1 LEGDVNNTAVI
12 CRIIRQEA
20 TLQELKFVVADSD
33 ASSLVMRA
41 VDPAVGGP
49 IAEYFLP
56 VTDELRAF
64 LSDAPTAS
72 AGDASVETEGDAR
85 SGASENSEPTS
96 TSGSAS
102 MSSTSSPADA
112 ADSAEPHRD
121 EEQAPPRGEA
131 DAAEAEVASLFQ
143 GRAQDR
149 PNARPHRTKISM
161 SPRVIQDRI
170 RHGATVADLADEAD
184 TDESRIE
191 PYAWPILQERARIA
205 ELAHASLPV
214 NGDGVSNQPLWEVLA
229 TALAAH
235 GESLSDANWDAYQ
248 NAAKQWIVTVSWEKD
263 AAGRTNTHTAEF
275 IIELRG
281 TDKALAHPH
290 NGIAGDLVNPRYG
303 QPVRSVSPVTP
314 LLHPTQAAEDQSW
327 DDNPGSK
334 ADLDRQAERNNEA
347 GAPGTSAAQGTPP
360 AGDESPAERGDRGD
374 NEFLMHPDAKT
385 AKPKR
390 KRKAVTPHWEDV
402 LLGVRT
408 NPKKKN

>member
-1 LEGDVNNTAVI
+1 M
-12 CRIIRQEA
+12 
-20 TLQELKFVVADSD
+20 QELKFVVADSD
-33 ASSLVMRA
+33 ASSLVLRA

-56 VTDELRAF
+56 VTDELRSF

-72 AGDASVETEGDAR
+72 ADSASVEAEGDAR
-85 SGASENSEPTS
+85 SGASEDSDSGTTS
-96 TSGSAS
+96 TPSPGGSTDTA
-102 MSSTSSPADA
+102 TDPAEA
-112 ADSAEPHRD
+112 HRE
-121 EEQAPPRGEA
+121 EEQAATRAEEEA
-131 DAAEAEVASLFQ
+131 VEAEVASLFQ
-143 GRAQDR
+143 GRGQDR
-149 PNARPHRTKISM
+149 PNARPHRTRISM

-170 RHGATVADLADEAD
+170 RHGATVAELADEAD

-205 ELAHASLPV
+205 ELAHAALPV

-235 GESLSDANWDAYQ
+235 GESLSDAEWDAYQ
-248 NAAKQWIVTVSWEKD
+248 NSTKQWIVTVSWEKD
-263 AAGRTNTHTAEF
+263 AAGRTNTHVAEF

-281 TDKALAHPH
+281 SEKALAHPH
-290 NGIAGDLVNPRYG
+290 NSIAGDLVNPRYG

-314 LLHPTQAAEDQSW
+314 LLHPTQAPEDQYW
-327 DDNPGSK
+327 EDD
-334 ADLDRQAERNNEA
+334 QAELNQQSNRSDEI
-347 GAPGTSAAQGTPP
+347 GAPRVPGTPAAQATPP
-360 AGDESPAERGDRGD
+360 AGDDSPAERGDRGD
-374 NEFLMHPDAKT
+374 NEFLMHPDAKA

>member
-1 LEGDVNNTAVI
+1 M
-12 CRIIRQEA
+12 
-20 TLQELKFVVADSD
+20 QELKFVVADSD
-33 ASSLVMRA
+33 ASSLVLRA

-56 VTDELRAF
+56 VTDELRSF

-72 AGDASVETEGDAR
+72 ADSASVEAEGDAR
-85 SGASENSEPTS
+85 SGASEDSDSGTTS
-96 TSGSAS
+96 TPSPGGSTDTA
-102 MSSTSSPADA
+102 TDPAEA
-112 ADSAEPHRD
+112 HRE
-121 EEQAPPRGEA
+121 EEQAAPRAEEEA
-131 DAAEAEVASLFQ
+131 VEAEVASLFQ
-143 GRAQDR
+143 GRGQDR
-149 PNARPHRTKISM
+149 PNARPHRTRISI

-170 RHGATVADLADEAD
+170 RHGATVAELADEAD

-205 ELAHASLPV
+205 ELAHAALPV

-235 GESLSDANWDAYQ
+235 GESLSDAEWDAYQ
-248 NAAKQWIVTVSWEKD
+248 SSTKQWIVTVSWEKD
-263 AAGRTNTHTAEF
+263 AAGRTNTHVAEF

-281 TDKALAHPH
+281 SEKALAHPH
-290 NGIAGDLVNPRYG
+290 NSIAGDLVNPRYG

-314 LLHPTQAAEDQSW
+314 LLHPTQAPEDQHW
-327 DDNPGSK
+327 EDD
-334 ADLDRQAERNNEA
+334 QAELNQQSNRSDEV
-347 GAPGTSAAQGTPP
+347 GSPRVPGTPAAQATPP
-360 AGDESPAERGDRGD
+360 AGDDSPAERGDRGD
-374 NEFLMHPDAKT
+374 NEFLMHPDAKA

>member
-1 LEGDVNNTAVI
+1 M
-12 CRIIRQEA
+12 
-20 TLQELKFVVADSD
+20 QELKFVVADSD
-33 ASSLVMRA
+33 ASSLVLRA

-56 VTDELRAF
+56 VTDELRSF

-72 AGDASVETEGDAR
+72 ADSASVEAEGDAR
-85 SGASENSEPTS
+85 SGASEDSDSGTTS
-96 TSGSAS
+96 TPSPGGSTDTA
-102 MSSTSSPADA
+102 TDPAEA
-112 ADSAEPHRD
+112 HRE
-121 EEQAPPRGEA
+121 EEQAATRAEEEA
-131 DAAEAEVASLFQ
+131 VEAEVASLFQ
-143 GRAQDR
+143 GRGQDR
-149 PNARPHRTKISM
+149 PNARPHRTRISM

-170 RHGATVADLADEAD
+170 RHGATVAELADEAD

-205 ELAHASLPV
+205 ELAHAALPV

-235 GESLSDANWDAYQ
+235 GESLSDAEWDAYQ
-248 NAAKQWIVTVSWEKD
+248 NSTKQWIVTVSWEKD
-263 AAGRTNTHTAEF
+263 AAGRTNTHVAEF

-281 TDKALAHPH
+281 SEKALAHPH
-290 NGIAGDLVNPRYG
+290 NSIAGDLVNPRYG

-314 LLHPTQAAEDQSW
+314 LLHPTQAPEEQYWED
-327 DDNPGSK
+327 D
-334 ADLDRQAERNNEA
+334 QAELNQQSNRSDEI
-347 GAPGTSAAQGTPP
+347 GAPRVPGTPAAQATPP
-360 AGDESPAERGDRGD
+360 AGDDSPAERGDRGD
-374 NEFLMHPDAKT
+374 NEFLMHPDAKV

>member
-1 LEGDVNNTAVI
+1 M
-12 CRIIRQEA
+12 
-20 TLQELKFVVADSD
+20 QELKFVVADSD
-33 ASSLVMRA
+33 ASSLVLRA

-56 VTDELRAF
+56 VTDELRSF

-72 AGDASVETEGDAR
+72 AGSASVEAEVDSHSETSE
-85 SGASENSEPTS
+85 ASEG
-96 TSGSAS
+96 SGSDTTSAD
-102 MSSTSSPADA
+102 STAGPADA
-112 ADSAEPHRD
+112 AKDAAEAHRE
-121 EEQAPPRGEA
+121 EEQAATRAEEEA
-131 DAAEAEVASLFQ
+131 VEAEVASLFK

-170 RHGATVADLADEAD
+170 RHGATVAELADEAD

-205 ELAHASLPV
+205 ELAHAALPV

-235 GESLSDANWDAYQ
+235 GESLSDAEWDAYQ
-248 NAAKQWIVTVSWEKD
+248 NAAKQWIVTVAWEKD
-263 AAGRTNTHTAEF
+263 AAGRTSTHTAEF

-281 TDKALAHPH
+281 SEKALAHPH
-290 NGIAGDLVNPRYG
+290 NSIAGDLVNPRYG

-314 LLHPTQAAEDQSW
+314 LLHPTQAPEDERWEGDQ
-327 DDNPGSK
+327 
-334 ADLDRQAERNNEA
+334 ADLDHLDERANESGVT
-347 GAPGTSAAQGTPP
+347 GAHTAQGTPP
-360 AGDESPAERGDRGD
+360 AGDDSPAERGDRGD
-374 NEFLMHPDAKT
+374 NEFLMHPDAKA

>member
-1 LEGDVNNTAVI
+1 M
-12 CRIIRQEA
+12 
-20 TLQELKFVVADSD
+20 QELKFVVADSD
-33 ASSLVMRA
+33 ASSLVLRA

-56 VTDELRAF
+56 VTDELRSF

-72 AGDASVETEGDAR
+72 ADSASVEAEGDAR
-85 SGASENSEPTS
+85 SGASENSGTDTASTTS
-96 TSGSAS
+96 TADAA
-102 MSSTSSPADA
+102 ADA
-112 ADSAEPHRD
+112 ADARREGQAATPAE
-121 EEQAPPRGEA
+121 EEATET
-131 DAAEAEVASLFQ
+131 EVAPLFQ
-143 GRAQDR
+143 GRGQDR
-149 PNARPHRTKISM
+149 PNARPHRTRISM

-170 RHGATVADLADEAD
+170 RHGATVAELADEAD

-205 ELAHASLPV
+205 ELAHAALPV

-235 GESLSDANWDAYQ
+235 GESLSDAEWDAYQ
-248 NAAKQWIVTVSWEKD
+248 NSTKQWIVTVSWEKD

-281 TDKALAHPH
+281 SEKALAHPH
-290 NGIAGDLVNPRYG
+290 NSIAGDLVNPRYG

-314 LLHPTQAAEDQSW
+314 LLHPTQTPEDQHW
-327 DDNPGSK
+327 EDDQ
-334 ADLDRQAERNNEA
+334 ADLGRQSNRSNEVGSPRGP
-347 GAPGTSAAQGTPP
+347 GAPAAQDTPP
-360 AGDESPAERGDRGD
+360 ASGDSPAERGDRGD
-374 NEFLMHPDAKT
+374 NEFLMHPDAKA

>member
-1 LEGDVNNTAVI
+1 M
-12 CRIIRQEA
+12 
-20 TLQELKFVVADSD
+20 QELKFVVADSD
-33 ASSLVMRA
+33 ASSLVLRA

-56 VTDELRAF
+56 VTDELRSF
-64 LSDAPTAS
+64 LSDAPTDS
-72 AGDASVETEGDAR
+72 AGSASVEAEGAEH
-85 SGASENSEPTS
+85 SAASESSDSDTTSAASATS
-96 TSGSAS
+96 TPSPGGSTDAA
-102 MSSTSSPADA
+102 TDA
-112 ADSAEPHRD
+112 ADAHRE
-121 EEQAPPRGEA
+121 EEQAATRAEEEA
-131 DAAEAEVASLFQ
+131 VEAEVASLFQ
-143 GRAQDR
+143 GRGQDR
-149 PNARPHRTKISM
+149 PNARPHRTRISM

-170 RHGATVADLADEAD
+170 RHGATVAELADEAD

-205 ELAHASLPV
+205 ELAHAALPV

-235 GESLSDANWDAYQ
+235 GESLSDAEWDAYQ
-248 NAAKQWIVTVSWEKD
+248 NSTKQWIVTVSWEKD
-263 AAGRTNTHTAEF
+263 AAGRTNTHVAEF

-281 TDKALAHPH
+281 SEKALAHPH
-290 NGIAGDLVNPRYG
+290 NSIAGDLVNPRYG

-314 LLHPTQAAEDQSW
+314 LLHPTQDPEEQYWEDDQADQNRQS
-327 DDNPGSK
+327 
-334 ADLDRQAERNNEA
+334 DRSAGT
-347 GAPGTSAAQGTPP
+347 GAPGAPGDPAAQGTPP
-360 AGDESPAERGDRGD
+360 AGDGSPAERGDRGD
-374 NEFLMHPDAKT
+374 NEFLMHPDAKA

>member
-1 LEGDVNNTAVI
+1 M
-12 CRIIRQEA
+12 
-20 TLQELKFVVADSD
+20 QELKFVVADSD
-33 ASSLVMRA
+33 ASSLVLRA

-56 VTDELRAF
+56 VTDELRSF

-72 AGDASVETEGDAR
+72 ADSASVEAEGDAR
-85 SGASENSEPTS
+85 SGASEDSDSGTTS
-96 TSGSAS
+96 TPSPGGSTDTA
-102 MSSTSSPADA
+102 TDPAEA
-112 ADSAEPHRD
+112 HRE
-121 EEQAPPRGEA
+121 EEQAATRAEEEA
-131 DAAEAEVASLFQ
+131 VEAEVASLFQ
-143 GRAQDR
+143 GRGQDR
-149 PNARPHRTKISM
+149 PNARPHRTRISM

-170 RHGATVADLADEAD
+170 RHGATVAELADEAD

-205 ELAHASLPV
+205 ELAHAALPV

-235 GESLSDANWDAYQ
+235 GESLSDAEWDAYQ
-248 NAAKQWIVTVSWEKD
+248 NSTKQWIVTVSWEKD
-263 AAGRTNTHTAEF
+263 AAGRTNTHVAEF

-281 TDKALAHPH
+281 SEKALAHPH
-290 NGIAGDLVNPRYG
+290 NSIAGDLVNPRYG

-314 LLHPTQAAEDQSW
+314 LLHPTQAPEEQYWED
-327 DDNPGSK
+327 D
-334 ADLDRQAERNNEA
+334 QAELNQQSNRSDEI
-347 GAPGTSAAQGTPP
+347 GAPRVPGTPAAQATPP
-360 AGDESPAERGDRGD
+360 AGDDSPAERGDRGD
-374 NEFLMHPDAKT
+374 NEFLMHPDAKA

>member
-1 LEGDVNNTAVI
+1 M
-12 CRIIRQEA
+12 
-20 TLQELKFVVADSD
+20 QELKFVVADSD
-33 ASSLVMRA
+33 ASSLVLRA

-56 VTDELRAF
+56 VTDELRSF

-72 AGDASVETEGDAR
+72 ADSASVEAEGDAR
-85 SGASENSEPTS
+85 SGASEDSDSGTTS
-96 TSGSAS
+96 TPSPGGSTDTA
-102 MSSTSSPADA
+102 TDPAEA
-112 ADSAEPHRD
+112 HRE
-121 EEQAPPRGEA
+121 EEQAAPRAEEEA
-131 DAAEAEVASLFQ
+131 VEAEVASLFQ
-143 GRAQDR
+143 GRGQDR
-149 PNARPHRTKISM
+149 PNARPHRTRISI

-170 RHGATVADLADEAD
+170 RHGATVAELADEAD

-205 ELAHASLPV
+205 ELAHAALPV

-235 GESLSDANWDAYQ
+235 GESLSDAEWDAYQ
-248 NAAKQWIVTVSWEKD
+248 NSTKQWIVTVSWEKD
-263 AAGRTNTHTAEF
+263 AAGRTNTHVAEF

-281 TDKALAHPH
+281 SEKALAHPH
-290 NGIAGDLVNPRYG
+290 NSIAGDLVNPRYG

-314 LLHPTQAAEDQSW
+314 LLHPTQAPEEQYWED
-327 DDNPGSK
+327 D
-334 ADLDRQAERNNEA
+334 QAELNQQSNRSDEI
-347 GAPGTSAAQGTPP
+347 GAPRVPGTPAAQATPP
-360 AGDESPAERGDRGD
+360 AGDDSPAERGDRGD
-374 NEFLMHPDAKT
+374 NEFLMHPDAKA

>member
-1 LEGDVNNTAVI
+1 M
-12 CRIIRQEA
+12 
-20 TLQELKFVVADSD
+20 QELKFVVADSD
-33 ASSLVMRA
+33 ASSLVLRA

-56 VTDELRAF
+56 VTDELRSF

-72 AGDASVETEGDAR
+72 ADSASVEAEGDAR
-85 SGASENSEPTS
+85 SGASEDSDSGTTS
-96 TSGSAS
+96 TPSPGGSTDTA
-102 MSSTSSPADA
+102 TDPAEA
-112 ADSAEPHRD
+112 HRE
-121 EEQAPPRGEA
+121 EEQAATRAEEEA
-131 DAAEAEVASLFQ
+131 VEAEVASLFQ
-143 GRAQDR
+143 GRGQDR
-149 PNARPHRTKISM
+149 PNARPHRTRISM

-170 RHGATVADLADEAD
+170 RHGATVAELADEAD

-205 ELAHASLPV
+205 ELAHAALPV

-235 GESLSDANWDAYQ
+235 GESLSDAEWDAYQ
-248 NAAKQWIVTVSWEKD
+248 NSTKQWIVTVSWEKD
-263 AAGRTNTHTAEF
+263 AAGRTNTHVAEF

-281 TDKALAHPH
+281 SEKALAHPH
-290 NGIAGDLVNPRYG
+290 NSIAGDLVNPRYG

-314 LLHPTQAAEDQSW
+314 LLHPTQAPEEQYWED
-327 DDNPGSK
+327 D
-334 ADLDRQAERNNEA
+334 QAELNQQSNRSDEI
-347 GAPGTSAAQGTPP
+347 GAPGVPGTPAAQATPP
-360 AGDESPAERGDRGD
+360 AGDDSPAERGDRGD
-374 NEFLMHPDAKT
+374 NEFLMHPDAKV

>member
-1 LEGDVNNTAVI
+1 M
-12 CRIIRQEA
+12 
-20 TLQELKFVVADSD
+20 QELKFVVADSD
-33 ASSLVMRA
+33 ASSLVLRA

-56 VTDELRAF
+56 VTDELRSF

-72 AGDASVETEGDAR
+72 ADSASVEAEGDAR
-85 SGASENSEPTS
+85 SGASEDSDSGTTS
-96 TSGSAS
+96 TPSPGGSTDTA
-102 MSSTSSPADA
+102 TDPAEA
-112 ADSAEPHRD
+112 HRE
-121 EEQAPPRGEA
+121 EEQAATRAEEEA
-131 DAAEAEVASLFQ
+131 VEAEVASLFQ
-143 GRAQDR
+143 GRGQDR
-149 PNARPHRTKISM
+149 PNARPHRTRISI

-170 RHGATVADLADEAD
+170 RHGATVAELADEAD

-205 ELAHASLPV
+205 ELAHAALPV

-235 GESLSDANWDAYQ
+235 GESLSDAEWDAYQ
-248 NAAKQWIVTVSWEKD
+248 NSTKQWIVTVSWEKD
-263 AAGRTNTHTAEF
+263 AAGRTNTHVAEF

-281 TDKALAHPH
+281 SEKALAHPH
-290 NGIAGDLVNPRYG
+290 NSIAGDLVNPRYG

-314 LLHPTQAAEDQSW
+314 LLHPTQAPEEQYWED
-327 DDNPGSK
+327 D
-334 ADLDRQAERNNEA
+334 QAELNPQSNRSDEI
-347 GAPGTSAAQGTPP
+347 GAPRVPGAPAAQATPP
-360 AGDESPAERGDRGD
+360 AGDDSPAERGDRGD
-374 NEFLMHPDAKT
+374 NEFLMHPDAKA

>member
-1 LEGDVNNTAVI
+1 M
-12 CRIIRQEA
+12 
-20 TLQELKFVVADSD
+20 QELKFVVADSD
-33 ASSLVMRA
+33 ASSLVLRA

-56 VTDELRAF
+56 VTDELRSF

-72 AGDASVETEGDAR
+72 ADSASVEAEGDAR
-85 SGASENSEPTS
+85 SGASEDSDSGTTS
-96 TSGSAS
+96 TPSPGGSTDTA
-102 MSSTSSPADA
+102 TDPAEA
-112 ADSAEPHRD
+112 HRE
-121 EEQAPPRGEA
+121 EEQAATRAEEEA
-131 DAAEAEVASLFQ
+131 VEAEVASLFQ
-143 GRAQDR
+143 GRGQDR
-149 PNARPHRTKISM
+149 PNARPHRTRISM

-170 RHGATVADLADEAD
+170 RHGATVAELADEAD

-205 ELAHASLPV
+205 ELAHAALPV

-235 GESLSDANWDAYQ
+235 GESLSDAEWDAYQ
-248 NAAKQWIVTVSWEKD
+248 NSTKQWIVTVSWEKD
-263 AAGRTNTHTAEF
+263 AAGRTNTHVAEF

-281 TDKALAHPH
+281 SEKALAHPH
-290 NGIAGDLVNPRYG
+290 NSIAGDLVNPRYG

-314 LLHPTQAAEDQSW
+314 LLHPTQAPEEQYWED
-327 DDNPGSK
+327 D
-334 ADLDRQAERNNEA
+334 QAELNPQSNRSDEVSA
-347 GAPGTSAAQGTPP
+347 PGVPGAPATQATPP
-360 AGDESPAERGDRGD
+360 AGDDSPAERGDRGD
-374 NEFLMHPDAKT
+374 NEFLMHPDAKA

>member
-1 LEGDVNNTAVI
+1 M
-12 CRIIRQEA
+12 
-20 TLQELKFVVADSD
+20 QELKFVVADSD
-33 ASSLVMRA
+33 ASSLVLRA

-56 VTDELRAF
+56 VTDELRSF

-72 AGDASVETEGDAR
+72 ADSASVEAEGDAR
-85 SGASENSEPTS
+85 SGASEGFD
-96 TSGSAS
+96 SGTT
-102 MSSTSSPADA
+102 STSSPGGSTDA
-112 ADSAEPHRD
+112 TTDSAEAHRE
-121 EEQAPPRGEA
+121 EEQAATRAEEEA
-131 DAAEAEVASLFQ
+131 VEAEVASLFQ
-143 GRAQDR
+143 GRGQDR
-149 PNARPHRTKISM
+149 PNARPHRTRISM

-170 RHGATVADLADEAD
+170 RHGATVAELADEAD

-205 ELAHASLPV
+205 ELAHAALPV

-235 GESLSDANWDAYQ
+235 GESLSDAEWNAYQ
-248 NAAKQWIVTVSWEKD
+248 NSTKQWIVTVSWEKD
-263 AAGRTNTHTAEF
+263 AAGRTNTHVAEF

-281 TDKALAHPH
+281 SEKALAHPH
-290 NGIAGDLVNPRYG
+290 NSIAGDLVNPRYG

-314 LLHPTQAAEDQSW
+314 LLHPTQAPEEQYWED
-327 DDNPGSK
+327 D
-334 ADLDRQAERNNEA
+334 QAELNQQSNRTDEIDA
-347 GAPGTSAAQGTPP
+347 PRVPGAPAAQDTPP
-360 AGDESPAERGDRGD
+360 AGDGSPAERGDRGD
-374 NEFLMHPDAKT
+374 NEFLMHPDAKV

>member
-12 CRIIRQEA
+12 CRTIRQEA

-33 ASSLVMRA
+33 ASSLVLRA

-56 VTDELRAF
+56 VTDELRSF

-72 AGDASVETEGDAR
+72 ADSASVEAEGDAR
-85 SGASENSEPTS
+85 SGASEDSGSGTTS
-96 TSGSAS
+96 TPSPGGSTDTA
-102 MSSTSSPADA
+102 TDPAEA
-112 ADSAEPHRD
+112 HRE
-121 EEQAPPRGEA
+121 EEQAATRAEEEA
-131 DAAEAEVASLFQ
+131 VEAEVASLFQ
-143 GRAQDR
+143 GRGQDR
-149 PNARPHRTKISM
+149 PNARPHRTRISM

-170 RHGATVADLADEAD
+170 RHGATVAELADEAD

-205 ELAHASLPV
+205 ELAHAALPV

-235 GESLSDANWDAYQ
+235 GESLSDAEWDAYQ
-248 NAAKQWIVTVSWEKD
+248 NSTKQWIVTVSWEKD
-263 AAGRTNTHTAEF
+263 AAGRTNTHVAEF

-281 TDKALAHPH
+281 SEKALAHPH
-290 NGIAGDLVNPRYG
+290 NSIAGDLVNPRYG

-314 LLHPTQAAEDQSW
+314 LLHPTQAPEDQHW
-327 DDNPGSK
+327 EDD
-334 ADLDRQAERNNEA
+334 QAELNQQSNRSDEV
-347 GAPGTSAAQGTPP
+347 GSPRVPGTPAAQATPP
-360 AGDESPAERGDRGD
+360 ASDDSPAERGGRGD
-374 NEFLMHPDAKT
+374 NEFLMHPDTKA

>member
-1 LEGDVNNTAVI
+1 M
-12 CRIIRQEA
+12 
-20 TLQELKFVVADSD
+20 QELKFVVADSD
-33 ASSLVMRA
+33 ASSLVLRA

-56 VTDELRAF
+56 VTDELRSF

-72 AGDASVETEGDAR
+72 ADSASVEAEGDAR
-85 SGASENSEPTS
+85 SGASEDSDSGTTS
-96 TSGSAS
+96 TPSPGGS
-102 MSSTSSPADA
+102 TDA
-112 ADSAEPHRD
+112 ATDSAEAHRE
-121 EEQAPPRGEA
+121 EEQAATRAEEEA
-131 DAAEAEVASLFQ
+131 VEAEVASLFQ
-143 GRAQDR
+143 GRGQDR
-149 PNARPHRTKISM
+149 PNARPHRSRISM

-170 RHGATVADLADEAD
+170 RHGATVAELADEAD

-205 ELAHASLPV
+205 ELAHAALPV

-235 GESLSDANWDAYQ
+235 GESLSDAEWDAYQ
-248 NAAKQWIVTVSWEKD
+248 NSTKQWIVTVSWEKD
-263 AAGRTNTHTAEF
+263 AAGRTNTHVAEF

-281 TDKALAHPH
+281 SEKALAHPH
-290 NGIAGDLVNPRYG
+290 NSIAGDLVNPRYG

-314 LLHPTQAAEDQSW
+314 LLHPTQAPEEQYWED
-327 DDNPGSK
+327 D
-334 ADLDRQAERNNEA
+334 QAELNQQSNRSDEV
-347 GAPGTSAAQGTPP
+347 GAPGVPGVPDTQATPP
-360 AGDESPAERGDRGD
+360 AGDDSPAERGDRGD
-374 NEFLMHPDAKT
+374 NEFLMHPDAKA

>member
-1 LEGDVNNTAVI
+1 M
-12 CRIIRQEA
+12 
-20 TLQELKFVVADSD
+20 QELKFVVADSD
-33 ASSLVMRA
+33 ASSLVLRA

-56 VTDELRAF
+56 VTDELRSF

-72 AGDASVETEGDAR
+72 ADSASVEAEGDAR
-85 SGASENSEPTS
+85 SGASDDSDSGTTS
-96 TSGSAS
+96 TPSPGGSTDTA
-102 MSSTSSPADA
+102 TDPAEA
-112 ADSAEPHRD
+112 HRE
-121 EEQAPPRGEA
+121 EEQAATRAEEEA
-131 DAAEAEVASLFQ
+131 VEAEVASLFQ
-143 GRAQDR
+143 GRGQDR
-149 PNARPHRTKISM
+149 PNARPHRTRISM

-170 RHGATVADLADEAD
+170 RHGATVAELADEVD

-205 ELAHASLPV
+205 ELAHAALPV

-235 GESLSDANWDAYQ
+235 GESLSDAEWDAYQ
-248 NAAKQWIVTVSWEKD
+248 NSTKQWIVTVSWEKD
-263 AAGRTNTHTAEF
+263 AAGRTNTHVAEF

-281 TDKALAHPH
+281 SEKALAHPH
-290 NGIAGDLVNPRYG
+290 NSIAGDLVNPRYG

-314 LLHPTQAAEDQSW
+314 LLHPTQAPEEQYWED
-327 DDNPGSK
+327 D
-334 ADLDRQAERNNEA
+334 QAELNPQSNRSDEV
-347 GAPGTSAAQGTPP
+347 GAPRVPGTPAAQATPP
-360 AGDESPAERGDRGD
+360 AGDDSPAERGDRGD
-374 NEFLMHPDAKT
+374 NEFLMHPDAKV

>member
-1 LEGDVNNTAVI
+1 M
-12 CRIIRQEA
+12 
-20 TLQELKFVVADSD
+20 QELKFVVADSD
-33 ASSLVMRA
+33 ASSLVLRA

-56 VTDELRAF
+56 VTDELRSF

-72 AGDASVETEGDAR
+72 ADSASVEAEGDAR
-85 SGASENSEPTS
+85 SGASEDSDSGTTS
-96 TSGSAS
+96 TPSPGGSTDTA
-102 MSSTSSPADA
+102 TDPAEA
-112 ADSAEPHRD
+112 HRE
-121 EEQAPPRGEA
+121 EEQAATRAEEEA
-131 DAAEAEVASLFQ
+131 VEAEVASLFQ
-143 GRAQDR
+143 GRGQDR
-149 PNARPHRTKISM
+149 PNARPHRTRISM

-170 RHGATVADLADEAD
+170 RHGATIAELADEAD

-205 ELAHASLPV
+205 ELAHAALPV

-235 GESLSDANWDAYQ
+235 GESLSDAEWDAYQ
-248 NAAKQWIVTVSWEKD
+248 NSTKQWIVTVSWEKD
-263 AAGRTNTHTAEF
+263 AAGRTNTHVAEF

-281 TDKALAHPH
+281 SEKALAHPH
-290 NGIAGDLVNPRYG
+290 NSIAGDLVNPRYG

-314 LLHPTQAAEDQSW
+314 LLHPTQAPEEQYWED
-327 DDNPGSK
+327 D
-334 ADLDRQAERNNEA
+334 QAELNPQSNRSDEV
-347 GAPGTSAAQGTPP
+347 GAPGVPGTPAAQATPP
-360 AGDESPAERGDRGD
+360 AGDDSPAERGDRGD
-374 NEFLMHPDAKT
+374 NEFLMHPDAKV

>member
-1 LEGDVNNTAVI
+1 MEGDVNNTAVI
-12 CRIIRQEA
+12 CRTIRQEA

-33 ASSLVMRA
+33 ASSLVLRA

-56 VTDELRAF
+56 VTDELRSF

-72 AGDASVETEGDAR
+72 ADSASVEAEGDAR
-85 SGASENSEPTS
+85 SGASEDSDSGTTS
-96 TSGSAS
+96 TPSPGGSTDTA
-102 MSSTSSPADA
+102 TDPAEA
-112 ADSAEPHRD
+112 HRE
-121 EEQAPPRGEA
+121 EEQAAPRAEEEA
-131 DAAEAEVASLFQ
+131 VEAEVASLFQ
-143 GRAQDR
+143 GRGQDR
-149 PNARPHRTKISM
+149 PNARPHRTRISI

-170 RHGATVADLADEAD
+170 RHGATVAELADEAD

-205 ELAHASLPV
+205 ELAHAALPV

-235 GESLSDANWDAYQ
+235 GESLSDAEWDAYQ
-248 NAAKQWIVTVSWEKD
+248 SSTKQWIVTVSWEKD
-263 AAGRTNTHTAEF
+263 AAGRTNTHVAEF

-281 TDKALAHPH
+281 SEKALAHPH
-290 NGIAGDLVNPRYG
+290 NSIAGDLVNPRYG

-314 LLHPTQAAEDQSW
+314 LLHPTQAPEDQHW
-327 DDNPGSK
+327 EDD
-334 ADLDRQAERNNEA
+334 QAELNQQSNRSDEV
-347 GAPGTSAAQGTPP
+347 GSPRVPGTPAAQATPP
-360 AGDESPAERGDRGD
+360 AGDDSPAERGDRGD
-374 NEFLMHPDAKT
+374 NEFLMHPDAKA

>member
-1 LEGDVNNTAVI
+1 M
-12 CRIIRQEA
+12 
-20 TLQELKFVVADSD
+20 QELKFVVADSD
-33 ASSLVMRA
+33 ASSLVLRA

-56 VTDELRAF
+56 VTDELRSF

-72 AGDASVETEGDAR
+72 ADSASVEAEGDAR
-85 SGASENSEPTS
+85 SGASEDSDSGTTS
-96 TSGSAS
+96 TPSPGGSTDTA
-102 MSSTSSPADA
+102 TDPAEA
-112 ADSAEPHRD
+112 HRE
-121 EEQAPPRGEA
+121 EEQAATRAEEEA
-131 DAAEAEVASLFQ
+131 VEAEVASLFQ
-143 GRAQDR
+143 GRGQDR
-149 PNARPHRTKISM
+149 PNARPHRTRISM

-170 RHGATVADLADEAD
+170 RHGATVAELADEAD

-205 ELAHASLPV
+205 ELAHAALPV

-235 GESLSDANWDAYQ
+235 GESLSDAEWDAYQ
-248 NAAKQWIVTVSWEKD
+248 NSTKQWIVTVSWEKD
-263 AAGRTNTHTAEF
+263 AAGRTNTHVAEF

-281 TDKALAHPH
+281 SEKALAHPH
-290 NGIAGDLVNPRYG
+290 NSIAGDLVNPRYG

-314 LLHPTQAAEDQSW
+314 LLHPTQAPEEQYWED
-327 DDNPGSK
+327 D
-334 ADLDRQAERNNEA
+334 QAELNPQSNRSDEV
-347 GAPGTSAAQGTPP
+347 GAPGVPGAPATQATPP
-360 AGDESPAERGDRGD
+360 AGDDSPAERGDRGD
-374 NEFLMHPDAKT
+374 NEFLMHPDAKV

>member
-1 LEGDVNNTAVI
+1 M
-12 CRIIRQEA
+12 
-20 TLQELKFVVADSD
+20 QELKFVVADSD
-33 ASSLVMRA
+33 ASSLVLRA

-56 VTDELRAF
+56 VTDELRSF

-72 AGDASVETEGDAR
+72 ADSASVEAEGDAR
-85 SGASENSEPTS
+85 SGASEDSDSGTTS
-96 TSGSAS
+96 TPSPGGSTDTA
-102 MSSTSSPADA
+102 TDPAEA
-112 ADSAEPHRD
+112 HRE
-121 EEQAPPRGEA
+121 EEQAATRAEEEA
-131 DAAEAEVASLFQ
+131 VEAEVASLFQ
-143 GRAQDR
+143 GRGQDR
-149 PNARPHRTKISM
+149 PNARPHRSRISM

-170 RHGATVADLADEAD
+170 RHGATVAELADEAD

-205 ELAHASLPV
+205 ELAHAALPV

-235 GESLSDANWDAYQ
+235 GESLSDAEWDAYQ
-248 NAAKQWIVTVSWEKD
+248 NSTKQWIVTVSWEKD
-263 AAGRTNTHTAEF
+263 AAGRTNTHVAEF

-281 TDKALAHPH
+281 SEKALAHPH
-290 NGIAGDLVNPRYG
+290 NSIAGDLVNPRYG

-314 LLHPTQAAEDQSW
+314 LLHPTQAPEEQYWED
-327 DDNPGSK
+327 D
-334 ADLDRQAERNNEA
+334 QAELNPQSNRSDEV
-347 GAPGTSAAQGTPP
+347 GAPGVPGAPATQATPP
-360 AGDESPAERGDRGD
+360 AGDDSPAERGDRGD
-374 NEFLMHPDAKT
+374 NEFLMHPDAKV

>member
-1 LEGDVNNTAVI
+1 M
-12 CRIIRQEA
+12 
-20 TLQELKFVVADSD
+20 QELKFVVADSD

-72 AGDASVETEGDAR
+72 AGSASVEAEGDAP
-85 SGASENSEPTS
+85 SGTSESSGTDTASTTS
-96 TSGSAS
+96 TADAA
-102 MSSTSSPADA
+102 ADA
-112 ADSAEPHRD
+112 ADARQ
-121 EEQAPPRGEA
+121 EEQAATP
-131 DAAEAEVASLFQ
+131 AEEETTETEVAPLFQ
-143 GRAQDR
+143 GRGQDR
-149 PNARPHRTKISM
+149 PNARPHRTRISM

-170 RHGATVADLADEAD
+170 RHGATVAELADEAD

-205 ELAHASLPV
+205 ELAHAALPV

-235 GESLSDANWDAYQ
+235 GESLSDAEWDAYQ
-248 NAAKQWIVTVSWEKD
+248 NTTKQWIVTVSWEKD

-281 TDKALAHPH
+281 SEKALAHPH
-290 NGIAGDLVNPRYG
+290 NSIAGDLVNPRYG

-314 LLHPTQAAEDQSW
+314 LLHPTQTPEDQHW
-327 DDNPGSK
+327 EDDQ
-334 ADLDRQAERNNEA
+334 ADWGRQSNRSDAA
-347 GAPGTSAAQGTPP
+347 GAPEAPAAQDTPP
-360 AGDESPAERGDRGD
+360 AGGDSPAERGGRGD
-374 NEFLMHPDAKT
+374 NEFLMHPDTKA

>member
-1 LEGDVNNTAVI
+1 M
-12 CRIIRQEA
+12 
-20 TLQELKFVVADSD
+20 QELKFVVADSD
-33 ASSLVMRA
+33 ASSLVLHA

-56 VTDELRAF
+56 VTDELRSF

-72 AGDASVETEGDAR
+72 ADSISVEAEGDAR
-85 SGASENSEPTS
+85 SGASEISGTDTASTTS
-96 TSGSAS
+96 TADAA
-102 MSSTSSPADA
+102 ADA
-112 ADSAEPHRD
+112 ADARR
-121 EEQAPPRGEA
+121 EEQAAPPAEEEA
-131 DAAEAEVASLFQ
+131 TETEVAPLFQ
-143 GRAQDR
+143 GRGQDR
-149 PNARPHRTKISM
+149 PNARPHRTRISM
-161 SPRVIQDRI
+161 SPRGIQDRI
-170 RHGATVADLADEAD
+170 RHGATVAELADEAD

-205 ELAHASLPV
+205 ELAHAALPV

-235 GESLSDANWDAYQ
+235 GESLSDAEWDAYQ
-248 NAAKQWIVTVSWEKD
+248 NSTKQWIVTVSWEKD
-263 AAGRTNTHTAEF
+263 AAGRTNTHVAEF

-281 TDKALAHPH
+281 SEKALAHPH
-290 NGIAGDLVNPRYG
+290 NSIAGDLVNPRYG

-314 LLHPTQAAEDQSW
+314 LLHPTQDPEDQYW
-327 DDNPGSK
+327 EDDQ
-334 ADLDRQAERNNEA
+334 ADRNRQSDRSAGA
-347 GAPGTSAAQGTPP
+347 GAPGAPGDPAAQGTPP
-360 AGDESPAERGDRGD
+360 ADDDSPAERGDRGD
-374 NEFLMHPDAKT
+374 NEFLMHPDAKA

>member
-1 LEGDVNNTAVI
+1 M
-12 CRIIRQEA
+12 
-20 TLQELKFVVADSD
+20 QELKFVVADSD

-72 AGDASVETEGDAR
+72 ADSASVEAEGDAR
-85 SGASENSEPTS
+85 SGASEDSDSGTTSAASTTS
-96 TSGSAS
+96 TPSPGD
-102 MSSTSSPADA
+102 STDA
-112 ADSAEPHRD
+112 ATDPAEAHRE
-121 EEQAPPRGEA
+121 EEQAAIPAEEEA
-131 DAAEAEVASLFQ
+131 TETEVAPLFQ
-143 GRAQDR
+143 GRGQDR
-149 PNARPHRTKISM
+149 PNARPHRTRISM

-170 RHGATVADLADEAD
+170 RHGATVAELADEAD

-205 ELAHASLPV
+205 ELAHAALPV

-235 GESLSDANWDAYQ
+235 GESLSDAEWDAYQ
-248 NAAKQWIVTVSWEKD
+248 NSTKQWIVTVSWEKD

-281 TDKALAHPH
+281 SEKALAHPH
-290 NGIAGDLVNPRYG
+290 NSIAGDLVNPRYG

-314 LLHPTQAAEDQSW
+314 LLHPTQTPEDQHW
-327 DDNPGSK
+327 EDDQ
-334 ADLDRQAERNNEA
+334 ADLGRQSNRSDVA
-347 GAPGTSAAQGTPP
+347 GAPEAPAAQDTPP
-360 AGDESPAERGDRGD
+360 ASGDSPAERGGRGD
-374 NEFLMHPDAKT
+374 NEFLMHPDAKA

>member
-1 LEGDVNNTAVI
+1 M
-12 CRIIRQEA
+12 
-20 TLQELKFVVADSD
+20 QELKFVVADSD
-33 ASSLVMRA
+33 ASSLVLRA

-56 VTDELRAF
+56 VTDELRSF

-72 AGDASVETEGDAR
+72 ADSASVEAEGDAR
-85 SGASENSEPTS
+85 SGASEDFDSGTTS
-96 TSGSAS
+96 TPSPGGSTDTA
-102 MSSTSSPADA
+102 TDPAEA
-112 ADSAEPHRD
+112 HRE
-121 EEQAPPRGEA
+121 EEQAATRAEEEA
-131 DAAEAEVASLFQ
+131 VEAEVASLFQ
-143 GRAQDR
+143 GRGQDR
-149 PNARPHRTKISM
+149 PNARPHRTRISM

-170 RHGATVADLADEAD
+170 RHGATVAELADEAD

-205 ELAHASLPV
+205 ELAHAALPV

-235 GESLSDANWDAYQ
+235 GESLSDAEWDAYQ
-248 NAAKQWIVTVSWEKD
+248 NSTKQWIVTVSWEKD
-263 AAGRTNTHTAEF
+263 AAGRTNTHVAEF

-281 TDKALAHPH
+281 SEKALAHPH
-290 NGIAGDLVNPRYG
+290 NSIAGDLVNPRYG

-314 LLHPTQAAEDQSW
+314 LLHPTQAPEEQYWED
-327 DDNPGSK
+327 D
-334 ADLDRQAERNNEA
+334 QAELNQQSNRSDEI
-347 GAPGTSAAQGTPP
+347 GAPRVPGTPAAQDTPP
-360 AGDESPAERGDRGD
+360 AGDDSPAERGDRGD
-374 NEFLMHPDAKT
+374 NEFLMHPDAKV

>member
-1 LEGDVNNTAVI
+1 M
-12 CRIIRQEA
+12 
-20 TLQELKFVVADSD
+20 QELKFVVADSD
-33 ASSLVMRA
+33 ASSLVLRA

-56 VTDELRAF
+56 VTDELRSF

-72 AGDASVETEGDAR
+72 ADSASVEAEGDAR
-85 SGASENSEPTS
+85 SGASEDSDSGTTS
-96 TSGSAS
+96 TPSPGGSTDTA
-102 MSSTSSPADA
+102 TDPAEA
-112 ADSAEPHRD
+112 HRE
-121 EEQAPPRGEA
+121 EEQAATRAEEEA
-131 DAAEAEVASLFQ
+131 VEAEVASLFQ
-143 GRAQDR
+143 GRGQDR
-149 PNARPHRTKISM
+149 PNARPHRTRISM

-170 RHGATVADLADEAD
+170 RHGATVAELADEAD

-205 ELAHASLPV
+205 ELAHAALPV

-235 GESLSDANWDAYQ
+235 GESLSDAEWDAYQ
-248 NAAKQWIVTVSWEKD
+248 NSTKQWIVTVSWEKD
-263 AAGRTNTHTAEF
+263 AAGRTNTHVAEF

-281 TDKALAHPH
+281 SEKALAHPH
-290 NGIAGDLVNPRYG
+290 NSIAGDLVNPRYG

-314 LLHPTQAAEDQSW
+314 LLHPTQAPEEQYWEDDQ
-327 DDNPGSK
+327 
-334 ADLDRQAERNNEA
+334 ADLDRQSNRSDEV
-347 GAPGTSAAQGTPP
+347 GAPGVPGAPATQATPP
-360 AGDESPAERGDRGD
+360 AGDDSPAERGDRGD
-374 NEFLMHPDAKT
+374 NEFLMHPDAKA

>member
-1 LEGDVNNTAVI
+1 M
-12 CRIIRQEA
+12 
-20 TLQELKFVVADSD
+20 QELKFVVADSD

-64 LSDAPTAS
+64 LSDAPTAR
-72 AGDASVETEGDAR
+72 AGSASVEAEGDAP
-85 SGASENSEPTS
+85 SGTSESSGTDTASTTS
-96 TSGSAS
+96 TADAA
-102 MSSTSSPADA
+102 ADA
-112 ADSAEPHRD
+112 ADARQ
-121 EEQAPPRGEA
+121 EEQAATP
-131 DAAEAEVASLFQ
+131 AEEETTETEVAPLFQ
-143 GRAQDR
+143 GRGQDR
-149 PNARPHRTKISM
+149 PNARPHRTRISM

-170 RHGATVADLADEAD
+170 RHGATVAELADEAD

-205 ELAHASLPV
+205 ELAHAALPV

-235 GESLSDANWDAYQ
+235 GESLSDAEWDAYQ
-248 NAAKQWIVTVSWEKD
+248 NTTKQWIVTVSWEKD

-281 TDKALAHPH
+281 SEKALAHPH
-290 NGIAGDLVNPRYG
+290 NSIAGDLVNPRYG

-314 LLHPTQAAEDQSW
+314 LLHPTQDPEDQYW
-327 DDNPGSK
+327 EDEQ
-334 ADLDRQAERNNEA
+334 ADQNRQSDRSAGA
-347 GAPGTSAAQGTPP
+347 GAPGAPGDPAAQGTPP
-360 AGDESPAERGDRGD
+360 AGDDSPAERGDRGD
-374 NEFLMHPDAKT
+374 NEFLMHPDAKA

>member
-1 LEGDVNNTAVI
+1 M
-12 CRIIRQEA
+12 
-20 TLQELKFVVADSD
+20 QELKFVVADSD
-33 ASSLVMRA
+33 ASSLVLHA

-56 VTDELRAF
+56 VTDELRSF

-72 AGDASVETEGDAR
+72 ADSISVEAEGDAR
-85 SGASENSEPTS
+85 SGASEISGTDTASTTS
-96 TSGSAS
+96 TADAA
-102 MSSTSSPADA
+102 ADA
-112 ADSAEPHRD
+112 ADARR
-121 EEQAPPRGEA
+121 EEQAAPPAEEEA
-131 DAAEAEVASLFQ
+131 TETEVAPLFQ
-143 GRAQDR
+143 GRGQDR
-149 PNARPHRTKISM
+149 PNARPHRTRISM

-170 RHGATVADLADEAD
+170 RHGATVAELADEAD

-205 ELAHASLPV
+205 ELAHAALPV

-235 GESLSDANWDAYQ
+235 GESLSDAEWDAYQ
-248 NAAKQWIVTVSWEKD
+248 NTTKQWIVTVSWEKD

-281 TDKALAHPH
+281 SEKALAHPH
-290 NGIAGDLVNPRYG
+290 NSIAGDLVNPRYG

-314 LLHPTQAAEDQSW
+314 LLHPTQTPEDQHW
-327 DDNPGSK
+327 EDDQ
-334 ADLDRQAERNNEA
+334 ADWGRQSNRSDAA
-347 GAPGTSAAQGTPP
+347 GAPEAPAAQDTPP
-360 AGDESPAERGDRGD
+360 AGGDSPAERGGRGD
-374 NEFLMHPDAKT
+374 NEFLMHPDTKA

>member
-1 LEGDVNNTAVI
+1 M
-12 CRIIRQEA
+12 
-20 TLQELKFVVADSD
+20 QELKFVVADSD
-33 ASSLVMRA
+33 ASSLVLRA

-56 VTDELRAF
+56 VTDELRSF

-72 AGDASVETEGDAR
+72 ADSASVEAEGDAR
-85 SGASENSEPTS
+85 SGASDGSDSGTTS
-96 TSGSAS
+96 TPSPGGSTDTA
-102 MSSTSSPADA
+102 TDPAEA
-112 ADSAEPHRD
+112 HRE
-121 EEQAPPRGEA
+121 EEQAATRAEEEA
-131 DAAEAEVASLFQ
+131 VEAEVASLFQ
-143 GRAQDR
+143 GRGQDR
-149 PNARPHRTKISM
+149 PNARPHRTRISM

-170 RHGATVADLADEAD
+170 RHGATVAELADEAD

-205 ELAHASLPV
+205 ELAHAALPV

-235 GESLSDANWDAYQ
+235 GESLSDAEWDAYQ
-248 NAAKQWIVTVSWEKD
+248 NSTKQWIVTVSWEKD
-263 AAGRTNTHTAEF
+263 AAGRTNTHVAEF

-281 TDKALAHPH
+281 SEKALAHPH
-290 NGIAGDLVNPRYG
+290 NSIAGDLVNPRYG

-314 LLHPTQAAEDQSW
+314 LLHPTQAPEEQYWED
-327 DDNPGSK
+327 D
-334 ADLDRQAERNNEA
+334 QAELNQQSNRSDEI
-347 GAPGTSAAQGTPP
+347 GAPRVPGTPAAQATPP
-360 AGDESPAERGDRGD
+360 AGDDSPAERGDRGD
-374 NEFLMHPDAKT
+374 NEFLMHPDAKA

>member
-1 LEGDVNNTAVI
+1 M
-12 CRIIRQEA
+12 
-20 TLQELKFVVADSD
+20 QELKFVVADSD
-33 ASSLVMRA
+33 ASSLVLRA

-56 VTDELRAF
+56 VTDELRSF

-72 AGDASVETEGDAR
+72 ADSASVEAEGDAR
-85 SGASENSEPTS
+85 SGASEDSDSGTTS
-96 TSGSAS
+96 TPSPGGSTDTA
-102 MSSTSSPADA
+102 TDPAEA
-112 ADSAEPHRD
+112 HRE
-121 EEQAPPRGEA
+121 EEQAAPRAEEEA
-131 DAAEAEVASLFQ
+131 VEAEVASLFQ
-143 GRAQDR
+143 GRGQDR
-149 PNARPHRTKISM
+149 PNARPHRTRISI
-161 SPRVIQDRI
+161 SPRVVQDRI
-170 RHGATVADLADEAD
+170 RHGATVAELADEAD

-205 ELAHASLPV
+205 ELAHAALPV

-235 GESLSDANWDAYQ
+235 GESLSDAEWDAYQ
-248 NAAKQWIVTVSWEKD
+248 NSTKQWIVTVSWEKD
-263 AAGRTNTHTAEF
+263 AAGRTNTHVAEF

-281 TDKALAHPH
+281 SEKALAHPH
-290 NGIAGDLVNPRYG
+290 NSIAGDLVNPRYG

-314 LLHPTQAAEDQSW
+314 LLHPTQAPEEQYWED
-327 DDNPGSK
+327 D
-334 ADLDRQAERNNEA
+334 QAELNQQSNRSDEI
-347 GAPGTSAAQGTPP
+347 GAPRVPGTPAAQATPP
-360 AGDESPAERGDRGD
+360 AGDDSPAERGDRGD
-374 NEFLMHPDAKT
+374 NEFLMHPDAKA

>member
-1 LEGDVNNTAVI
+1 M
-12 CRIIRQEA
+12 
-20 TLQELKFVVADSD
+20 QELKFVVADSD
-33 ASSLVMRA
+33 ASSLVLRA

-56 VTDELRAF
+56 VTDELRSF

-72 AGDASVETEGDAR
+72 ADSASVEAEGDAR
-85 SGASENSEPTS
+85 SGASEDSGSGTTS
-96 TSGSAS
+96 TPSPGGSTDTA
-102 MSSTSSPADA
+102 TDPAEA
-112 ADSAEPHRD
+112 HRE
-121 EEQAPPRGEA
+121 EEQAATRAEEEA
-131 DAAEAEVASLFQ
+131 VEAEVASLFQ
-143 GRAQDR
+143 GRGQDR
-149 PNARPHRTKISM
+149 PNARPHRTRISM

-170 RHGATVADLADEAD
+170 RHGATVAELADEAD

-205 ELAHASLPV
+205 ELAHAALPV

-235 GESLSDANWDAYQ
+235 GESLSDAEWDAYQ
-248 NAAKQWIVTVSWEKD
+248 NSTKQWIVTVSWEKD
-263 AAGRTNTHTAEF
+263 AAGRTNTHVAEF

-281 TDKALAHPH
+281 SEKALAHPH
-290 NGIAGDLVNPRYG
+290 NSIAGDLVNPRYG

-314 LLHPTQAAEDQSW
+314 LLHPTQAPEDQHW
-327 DDNPGSK
+327 EDD
-334 ADLDRQAERNNEA
+334 QAELNQQSNRSDEV
-347 GAPGTSAAQGTPP
+347 GSPRVPGTPAAQATPP
-360 AGDESPAERGDRGD
+360 ASDDSPAERGGRGD
-374 NEFLMHPDAKT
+374 NEFLMHPDTKA

>member
-1 LEGDVNNTAVI
+1 M
-12 CRIIRQEA
+12 
-20 TLQELKFVVADSD
+20 QELKFVVADSD
-33 ASSLVMRA
+33 ASSLVLRA

-56 VTDELRAF
+56 VTDELRSF

-72 AGDASVETEGDAR
+72 VDSASVEAEGDAR
-85 SGASENSEPTS
+85 SGASDGSDSGTTS
-96 TSGSAS
+96 TPSPGGS
-102 MSSTSSPADA
+102 TDA
-112 ADSAEPHRD
+112 ATDSAEAHRE
-121 EEQAPPRGEA
+121 EEQAATRAEEEA
-131 DAAEAEVASLFQ
+131 VEAEVASLFQ
-143 GRAQDR
+143 GRGQDR
-149 PNARPHRTKISM
+149 PNARPHRSRISM

-170 RHGATVADLADEAD
+170 RHGATVAELADEAD

-205 ELAHASLPV
+205 ELAHAALPV

-235 GESLSDANWDAYQ
+235 GESLSDAEWDAYQ
-248 NAAKQWIVTVSWEKD
+248 NSTKQWIVTVSWEKD
-263 AAGRTNTHTAEF
+263 AAGRTNTHVAEF

-281 TDKALAHPH
+281 SEKALAHPH
-290 NGIAGDLVNPRYG
+290 NSIAGDLVNPRYG

-314 LLHPTQAAEDQSW
+314 LLHPTQAPEEQYWED
-327 DDNPGSK
+327 D
-334 ADLDRQAERNNEA
+334 QAELNQQSNRSDEI
-347 GAPGTSAAQGTPP
+347 GAPRVPGTPAAQATPP
-360 AGDESPAERGDRGD
+360 AGDDSPAERGDRGD
-374 NEFLMHPDAKT
+374 NEFLMHPDAKA

>member
-1 LEGDVNNTAVI
+1 M
-12 CRIIRQEA
+12 
-20 TLQELKFVVADSD
+20 QELKFVVADSD
-33 ASSLVMRA
+33 ASSLVLRA

-56 VTDELRAF
+56 VTDELRSF

-72 AGDASVETEGDAR
+72 VDSASVEAEGDAR
-85 SGASENSEPTS
+85 SGASDGSDSGTTS
-96 TSGSAS
+96 TPSPGGS
-102 MSSTSSPADA
+102 TDA
-112 ADSAEPHRD
+112 ATDSAEAHRE
-121 EEQAPPRGEA
+121 EEQAATRAEEEA
-131 DAAEAEVASLFQ
+131 VEAEVASLFQ
-143 GRAQDR
+143 GRGQDR
-149 PNARPHRTKISM
+149 PNARPHRSRISM

-170 RHGATVADLADEAD
+170 RHGATVAELADEAD

-205 ELAHASLPV
+205 ELAHAALPV

-235 GESLSDANWDAYQ
+235 GESLSDAEWDAYQ
-248 NAAKQWIVTVSWEKD
+248 NSTKQWIVTVSWEKD
-263 AAGRTNTHTAEF
+263 AAGRTNTHVAEF

-281 TDKALAHPH
+281 SEKALAHPH
-290 NGIAGDLVNPRYG
+290 NSIAGDLVNPRYG

-314 LLHPTQAAEDQSW
+314 LLHPTQAPEEQYWED
-327 DDNPGSK
+327 D
-334 ADLDRQAERNNEA
+334 QAELNPQSNRSDEV
-347 GAPGTSAAQGTPP
+347 GAPGVPGAPDTQATPP
-360 AGDESPAERGDRGD
+360 AGDDSPAERGDRGD
-374 NEFLMHPDAKT
+374 NEFLMHPDAKA

>member
-1 LEGDVNNTAVI
+1 M
-12 CRIIRQEA
+12 
-20 TLQELKFVVADSD
+20 QELKFVVADSD
-33 ASSLVMRA
+33 ASSLVLRA

-56 VTDELRAF
+56 VTDELRSF

-72 AGDASVETEGDAR
+72 ADSASVEAEGDAR
-85 SGASENSEPTS
+85 SGASEDSDSGTTS
-96 TSGSAS
+96 TPSPGGSTDTA
-102 MSSTSSPADA
+102 TDPAEA
-112 ADSAEPHRD
+112 HRE
-121 EEQAPPRGEA
+121 EEQAATRAEEEA
-131 DAAEAEVASLFQ
+131 VEAEVASLFQ
-143 GRAQDR
+143 GRGQDR
-149 PNARPHRTKISM
+149 PNARPHRTRISI

-170 RHGATVADLADEAD
+170 RHGATVAELADEAD

-205 ELAHASLPV
+205 ELAHAALPV

-235 GESLSDANWDAYQ
+235 GESLSDAEWDAYQ
-248 NAAKQWIVTVSWEKD
+248 NSTKQWIVTVSWEKD
-263 AAGRTNTHTAEF
+263 AAGRTNTHVAEF

-281 TDKALAHPH
+281 SEKALAHPH
-290 NGIAGDLVNPRYG
+290 NSIAGDLVNPRYG

-314 LLHPTQAAEDQSW
+314 LLHPTQAPEEQYWED
-327 DDNPGSK
+327 D
-334 ADLDRQAERNNEA
+334 QAELNPQSNRSDEVS
-347 GAPGTSAAQGTPP
+347 APGVPGTPAAQATPP
-360 AGDESPAERGDRGD
+360 AGDDSPAERGDRGD
-374 NEFLMHPDAKT
+374 NEFLMHPDAKV

>member
-1 LEGDVNNTAVI
+1 M
-12 CRIIRQEA
+12 
-20 TLQELKFVVADSD
+20 QELKFVVADSD
-33 ASSLVMRA
+33 ASSLVLRA

-56 VTDELRAF
+56 VTDELRSF

-72 AGDASVETEGDAR
+72 ADSASVEAEGDAR
-85 SGASENSEPTS
+85 SGASEDSDSGTTS
-96 TSGSAS
+96 TPSPGGSTDTA
-102 MSSTSSPADA
+102 TDPAEA
-112 ADSAEPHRD
+112 HRE
-121 EEQAPPRGEA
+121 EEQAATRAEEEA
-131 DAAEAEVASLFQ
+131 VEAEVASLFQ
-143 GRAQDR
+143 GRGQDR
-149 PNARPHRTKISM
+149 PNARPHRTRISM

-170 RHGATVADLADEAD
+170 RHGATVAELADEAD

-205 ELAHASLPV
+205 ELAHAALPV
-214 NGDGVSNQPLWEVLA
+214 NGDGASNQPLWEVLA

-235 GESLSDANWDAYQ
+235 GESLSDAEWDAYQ
-248 NAAKQWIVTVSWEKD
+248 NSTKQWIVTVSWEKD
-263 AAGRTNTHTAEF
+263 AAGRTNTHVAEF

-281 TDKALAHPH
+281 SEKALAHPH
-290 NGIAGDLVNPRYG
+290 NSIAGDLVNPRYG

-314 LLHPTQAAEDQSW
+314 LLHPTQAPEEQYWED
-327 DDNPGSK
+327 D
-334 ADLDRQAERNNEA
+334 QAELNQQSNRSDEV
-347 GAPGTSAAQGTPP
+347 GAPGVPGAPDTQATPP
-360 AGDESPAERGDRGD
+360 AGDDSPAERGDRGD
-374 NEFLMHPDAKT
+374 NEFLMHPDAKA